1 MKAVVFHEHGTIEK
15 LVYTDFPT
23 PKIESNQV
31 LVNVKAVALNHLD
44 LFVRQ
49 GWPGLNLEMPHI
61 LGSDI
66 AGVITEVGTEVQGV
80 EVGQKVI
87 VDPNVYC
94 GVCEFCLLG
103 EHSLCREYAIIG
115 EHKRGGYAEFVPIQ
129 AENVISI
136 PERSSLNFVQA
147 AAVPLTFM
155 TAWRMLM
162 TKARLKT
169 GQDILIIGIG
179 GGVALAAMQIAKMIG
194 ARVFVTSSS
203 DEKLE
208 KAKILGADFGIN
220 YREKPDWHKEV
231 FTLTKRRGVDVVVDS
246 VGQATWE
253 KSLRSLRKGG
263 RLVTCGA
270 TTGPIAQ
277 TNISLL
283 FWRQLEILGSTMG
296 SRSELREVLKLV
308 WNQQLKPVVDQVLP
322 LSEAKKAHQIL
333 EEGKQFGK
341 LVLEP

>member
-1 MKAVVFHEHGTIEK
+1 MKAVVFNEHGGIEK

-23 PKIESNQV
+23 PKIEFNQV
-31 LVNVKAVALNHLD
+31 LINVKAVALNHLD

-49 GWPGLNLEMPHI
+49 GWPGLNLELPHI

-66 AGVITEVGTEVQGV
+66 AGVIAEVGAEVQGI
-80 EVGQKVI
+80 EIGQKVI

-115 EHKRGGYAEFVPIQ
+115 EHKRGGYAEFVAIQ
-129 AENVISI
+129 AANVIPI
-136 PERSSLNFVQA
+136 PERSALNFAQA

-162 TKARLKT
+162 TKAQLRA

-179 GGVALAAMQIAKMIG
+179 GGVALAAMQIAKLVG

-208 KAKILGADFGIN
+208 KAKKLGADYGIN
-220 YREKPDWHKEV
+220 YREKPDWHKEI
-231 FTLTKRRGVDVVVDS
+231 FIQTNRRGVDVVVDS
-246 VGQATWE
+246 AGQATWE

-270 TTGPIAQ
+270 TTGPMAQ
-277 TNISLL
+277 TNLSLL
-283 FWRQLEILGSTMG
+283 FWKQLEILGSTMG
-296 SRSELREVLKLV
+296 SRSELRDVLKLV
-308 WNQQLKPVVDQVLP
+308 WDQKLKPVVDQVLP
-322 LSEAKKAHQIL
+322 LSEAKEAHQIL
-333 EEGKQFGK
+333 KEGKQFGK

>member
-1 MKAVVFHEHGTIEK
+1 MKAVVFHEHGGIEK
-15 LVYTDFPT
+15 LVYTDFPM

-49 GWPGLNLEMPHI
+49 GWPGLNLELPHI

-66 AGVITEVGTEVQGV
+66 AGVIAEVGADVQGV
-80 EVGQKVI
+80 EIGQKVI

-115 EHKRGGYAEFVPIQ
+115 EHRRGGYAEFVAIQ
-129 AENVISI
+129 AANTIPI
-136 PERSSLNFVQA
+136 PEESSLNFAQA

-162 TKARLKT
+162 TKARLRA

-179 GGVALAAMQIAKMIG
+179 GGVALAAMQIAKVVG

-208 KAKILGADFGIN
+208 KAKKLGADFCIN
-220 YREKPDWHKEV
+220 YREKPDWHKEI
-231 FTLTKRRGVDVVVDS
+231 FDQTKRRGVDVVVDS
-246 VGQATWE
+246 AGQATWE

-270 TTGPIAQ
+270 TTGPMAQ

-283 FWRQLEILGSTMG
+283 FWKQLEILGSTMG
-296 SRSELREVLKLV
+296 SRSELRDVLKLV
-308 WNQQLKPVVDQVLP
+308 WDQKLKPVVDQVLL

-333 EEGKQFGK
+333 KEGKQFGK